1 MNEQPTAFPKTEV
14 RRMRTYTAVV
24 CAALKASAFACRILV
39 RPDQSPAEAA

>member
-1 MNEQPTAFPKTEV
+1 LNEQPTAFPKTEV

-24 CAALKASAFACRILV
+24 RVVLKASACACRILV